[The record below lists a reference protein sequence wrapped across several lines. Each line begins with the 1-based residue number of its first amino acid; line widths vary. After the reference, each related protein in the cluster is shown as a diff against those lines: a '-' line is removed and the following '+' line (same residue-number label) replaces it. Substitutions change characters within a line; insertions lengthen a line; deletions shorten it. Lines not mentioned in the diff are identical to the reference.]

1 MTMTLIL
8 PLPLPLTLSL
18 SLALAIP
25 AATSHAADEAAV
37 VQALHT
43 ACEAF
48 RTGEPSFL
56 LGFLD
61 EGFTLTDTA
70 GKVTTREENL
80 AEVRKREP
88 RYEVFRN
95 HSMKTRIYG
104 ETAVVNGITSLKGT
118 AGGTPFEVDVQFTD
132 TLVKRNGTWRLV
144 ASHVSPLARPPK
156 TP

>member
-8 PLPLPLTLSL
+8 PLTLSL
-18 SLALAIP
+18 SLSLAVP
-25 AATSHAADEAAV
+25 AATRHSADEAAV
-37 VQALHT
+37 VQALHR

-48 RTGEPSFL
+48 RTGEASFL
-56 LGFLD
+56 VGFLD
-61 EGFTLTDTA
+61 EHFTLTDTA
-70 GKVTTREENL
+70 GRVTTREENL

-118 AGGTPFEVDVQFTD
+118 AGGTPFEADVQFTD
-132 TLVKRNGTWRLV
+132 TLVKRDGTWRLV
-144 ASHVSPLARPPK
+144 ASHVSPLPRPPK